1 MYLIHAIIEQKIT
14 QHACKIIII
23 HFLNIKI
30 NNYIPYT
37 YYCVANNKHVST
49 NMSI

>member
-30 NNYIPYT
+30 NQKRQNLGYINRNISRHY
-37 YYCVANNKHVST
+37 
-49 NMSI
+49 